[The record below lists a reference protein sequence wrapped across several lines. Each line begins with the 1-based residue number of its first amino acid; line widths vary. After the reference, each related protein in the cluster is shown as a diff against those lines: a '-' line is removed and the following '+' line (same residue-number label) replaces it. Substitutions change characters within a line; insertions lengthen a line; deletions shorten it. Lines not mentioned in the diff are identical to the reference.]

1 MNALKLLSK
10 IEKLERKS
18 DKLDMFDEHD
28 MYELGYNSA
37 VINHMTKKLS
47 KKVKDISTDRLF
59 LSMDYVDKCYLEKS
73 FDIPKG
79 KLIFVNAN
87 GQPYEFIGGCRVV
100 CTALNTTTSYN
111 SLS

>member
-28 MYELGYNSA
+28 MYQLGWNSA

-47 KKVKDISTDRLF
+47 KKVKDMTTDRLF
-59 LSMDYVDKCYLEKS
+59 LSLDYLNRCCIEQS

-79 KLIFVNAN
+79 KLIFVNDN

-100 CTALNTTTSYN
+100 CTAINTTTSYN
-111 SLS
+111 SFN